1 MTIMKQVKQ
10 IYKLITLFLNRQESP
25 QERKSLFDWMD
36 ALPSEQERD
45 EQELIEIRTN
55 TRKRLL
61 STISKS
67 QKSIRISRIVR
78 YSSAV
83 AAILMIGFLTVNYWS
98 VTEKEASKSLLASIP
113 PGHETAIITLA
124 DGKQINLDQLA
135 LNQSVQVGGTVIN
148 KDAAG
153 KVSYRD
159 AYSGKQQVQRNTLNT
174 PKGATYD
181 LILSDGTQV
190 SLNADSRLIYPS
202 SFEGGDRIVELEGEA
217 YFHVQKTKNKTRFIV
232 KAGKEQTEVLG
243 TKFNINAYS
252 GREQIQTAL
261 EEGSVVVSR
270 KDIGQSVHLKPNEK
284 AQTVQGRLVVAP
296 VNMDDVLGW
305 KRGQFCFDGTNTAAV
320 MQEIARWYDIDVS
333 YQRVD
338 RGAQYSGKIPRNIS
352 LDKLIELLNFADL
365 KTRAIVGPGNRI
377 NLIIT

>member
-1 MTIMKQVKQ
+1 MPLMKQVKH

-25 QERKSLFDWMD
+25 QERRALFDWMD
-36 ALPSEQERD
+36 ALPSEQERG
-45 EQELIEIRTN
+45 EHELIEMRKN

-61 STISKS
+61 STINKT

-78 YSSAV
+78 YSSVA
-83 AAILMIGFLTVNYWS
+83 AAILMIAFLAVRYWPVS
-98 VTEKEASKSLLASIP
+98 EQEASKSLLASIP

-124 DGKQINLDQLA
+124 DGQQINLDQLA
-135 LNQSVQVGGTVIN
+135 LNQSVQVAGTLIS
-148 KDAAG
+148 KDAQG

-159 AYSGKQQVQRNTLNT
+159 VVTGKQQVQRNTLYT

-181 LILSDGTQV
+181 LMLSDGTLV
-190 SLNADSRLIYPS
+190 SLNADSKLIYPS
-202 SFEGGDRIVELEGEA
+202 SFEGKDRIVELEGEA

-232 KAGKEQTEVLG
+232 RAGLQQTEVLG
-243 TKFNINAYS
+243 TKFNINAYAK
-252 GREQIQTAL
+252 EQVQTAL

-270 KDIGQSVHLKPNEK
+270 KDIGQFVHLKPNEK
-284 AQTVQGRLVVAP
+284 AQTVQGKLVAAA
-296 VNMDDVLGW
+296 VNMEDVLGW

-333 YQRVD
+333 YQRID
-338 RGAQYSGKIPRNIS
+338 RGPQYSGKIPRNIS

-365 KTRAIVGPGNRI
+365 KTKAVVGSGNRI
-377 NLIIT
+377 HLIIT

>member
-1 MTIMKQVKQ
+1 MKQVKH

-25 QERKSLFDWMD
+25 QERRALFDWMD
-36 ALPSEQERD
+36 ALPSEQERG
-45 EQELIEIRTN
+45 EHELIEMRKN

-61 STISKS
+61 STINKT

-78 YSSAV
+78 YSSVA
-83 AAILMIGFLTVNYWS
+83 AAILMIAFLAVRYWPVS
-98 VTEKEASKSLLASIP
+98 EQEASKSLLASIP

-124 DGKQINLDQLA
+124 DGQQINLDQLA
-135 LNQSVQVGGTVIN
+135 LNQSVQVAGTLIS
-148 KDAAG
+148 KDAQG

-159 AYSGKQQVQRNTLNT
+159 VVTGKQQVQRNTLYT

-181 LILSDGTQV
+181 LMLSDGTLV
-190 SLNADSRLIYPS
+190 SLNADSKLIYPS
-202 SFEGGDRIVELEGEA
+202 SFEGKDRIVELEGEA

-232 KAGKEQTEVLG
+232 RAGLQQTEVLG
-243 TKFNINAYS
+243 TKFNINAYAK
-252 GREQIQTAL
+252 EQVQTAL

-270 KDIGQSVHLKPNEK
+270 KDIGQFVHLKPNEK
-284 AQTVQGRLVVAP
+284 AQTVQGKLVAAA
-296 VNMDDVLGW
+296 VNMEDVLGW

-333 YQRVD
+333 YQRID
-338 RGAQYSGKIPRNIS
+338 RGPQYSGKIPRNIS

-365 KTRAIVGPGNRI
+365 KTKAVVGSGNRI
-377 NLIIT
+377 HLIIT

>member
-1 MTIMKQVKQ
+1 MPLMKQVKH

-25 QERKSLFDWMD
+25 QERRALFDWMD
-36 ALPSEQERD
+36 ALPSEQERG
-45 EQELIEIRTN
+45 EHELIEMRKN

-61 STISKS
+61 STINKT

-78 YSSAV
+78 YSSVA
-83 AAILMIGFLTVNYWS
+83 AAILMIAFLAVRYWPVS
-98 VTEKEASKSLLASIP
+98 EQEASKSLLASIP

-124 DGKQINLDQLA
+124 DGQQINLDQLA
-135 LNQSVQVGGTVIN
+135 LNQSVQVAGTLIS
-148 KDAAG
+148 KDAQG

-159 AYSGKQQVQRNTLNT
+159 VVTGKQQVQRNTLYT

-181 LILSDGTQV
+181 LMLSDGTLV
-190 SLNADSRLIYPS
+190 SLNADSKLIYPS
-202 SFEGGDRIVELEGEA
+202 SFEGKDRIVELEGEA

-232 KAGKEQTEVLG
+232 KAGLQQTEVLG
-243 TKFNINAYS
+243 TKFNINAYAK
-252 GREQIQTAL
+252 EQVQTAL

-284 AQTVQGRLVVAP
+284 AQTVQGKLVAAA
-296 VNMDDVLGW
+296 VNMEDVLGW

-333 YQRVD
+333 YQRID
-338 RGAQYSGKIPRNIS
+338 RGPQYSGKIPRNIS

-365 KTRAIVGPGNRI
+365 KTKAVVGSGNRI
-377 NLIIT
+377 HLIIT

>member
-1 MTIMKQVKQ
+1 MPLMKQVKH

-25 QERKSLFDWMD
+25 QERRALFDWMD
-36 ALPSEQERD
+36 ALPSEQERG
-45 EQELIEIRTN
+45 EHELIEMRKN

-61 STISKS
+61 STINKS

-78 YSSAV
+78 YSSVA
-83 AAILMIGFLTVNYWS
+83 AAILMIAFLAVRYWP
-98 VTEKEASKSLLASIP
+98 VTEQEASKSLLASIP

-124 DGKQINLDQLA
+124 DGQQINLDQLA
-135 LNQSVQVGGTVIN
+135 LNQSVQVAGTLIS
-148 KDAAG
+148 KDAQG

-159 AYSGKQQVQRNTLNT
+159 VVTGKQQVQRNTLYT

-181 LILSDGTQV
+181 LMLSDGTLV
-190 SLNADSRLIYPS
+190 SLNADSKLIYPS
-202 SFEGGDRIVELEGEA
+202 SFEGKDRIVELEGEA

-232 KAGKEQTEVLG
+232 KAGLQQTEVLG
-243 TKFNINAYS
+243 TKFNINAYAK
-252 GREQIQTAL
+252 EQVQTAL

-270 KDIGQSVHLKPNEK
+270 KDIGQFVHLKPNEK
-284 AQTVQGRLVVAP
+284 AQTVQGKLVAAA
-296 VNMDDVLGW
+296 VNMEDVLGW

-333 YQRVD
+333 YQRID
-338 RGAQYSGKIPRNIS
+338 RGPQYSGKIPRNIS

-365 KTRAIVGPGNRI
+365 KTKAVVGSGNRI
-377 NLIIT
+377 HLIIT